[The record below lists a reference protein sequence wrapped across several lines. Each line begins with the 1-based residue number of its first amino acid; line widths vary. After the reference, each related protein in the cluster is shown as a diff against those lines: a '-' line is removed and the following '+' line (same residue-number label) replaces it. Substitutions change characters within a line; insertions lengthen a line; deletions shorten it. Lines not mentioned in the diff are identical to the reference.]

1 MESKLKIPKVS
12 NSSTARSAAITPQP
26 EEDPKE
32 SKDGTRI
39 AEPEAPILT
48 EQDHADLKRARENP
62 KLISMVRHIDTLV
75 EKTQKVRGELSGMIQ
90 TSIELKDQC
99 KLQEQELTMLDQEQK
114 KVAEE
119 MIELRT
125 KVEQLT
131 TEKGAL
137 EKKLEELKL
146 ENDELEAFLAQNK
159 RFTAQEEVH

>member
-12 NSSTARSAAITPQP
+12 NSGAARSTAITPQP
-26 EEDPKE
+26 EEEPKDPKDGPRIVE
-32 SKDGTRI
+32 S
-39 AEPEAPILT
+39 EEPILT
-48 EQDHADLKRARENP
+48 DQDQSDLKRARENP
-62 KLISMVRHIDTLV
+62 KLNSMVRHIDTLV

-99 KLQEQELTMLDQEQK
+99 KLQEQEVAMLDQEQK
-114 KVAEE
+114 RVADE

-131 TEKGAL
+131 TEKAAL
-137 EKKLEELKL
+137 ERKLEELKL